1 MLAMTSRVTHTH
13 TKIAWFIIVMV
24 YTGIR
29 SLSFKT

>member
-1 MLAMTSRVTHTH
+1 
-13 TKIAWFIIVMV
+13 MV